1 MFLSSATSHGFELV
15 GLFVCFKGRI
25 EHLPDE
31 SDPYLQSSPGT
42 NETQRHLFSDAIFW
56 TGAVL
61 VFAG

>member
-1 MFLSSATSHGFELV
+1 MLLSVVAGLVFLSSATSHGFELV

-42 NETQRHLFSDAIFW
+42 NETQGH
-56 TGAVL
+56 
-61 VFAG
+61 